1 MRRRAGSDASAG
13 GVVETNEPPSR
24 FEKKRTFAQTTAT
37 RRAPF
42 LFETPAWHGI
52 KTRVDMRVSLRAR
65 ARAWRGAVETL
76 KGASHAAL
84 EGSGMDSTEIPRSNG
99 FAPRCA
105 SDPESLRRTRR
116 SPEGLPSTVLYWFG
130 LFSRFMTHHRGSE
143 RFCHTAKKII
153 SHVGLS
159 DEYEHPR
166 AESAP
171 PCGARPCTNPFF
183 APSRAI
189 LVTMAIE
196 TVRARLSREP
206 EPRVPRAFS
215 AAHPVFSSASHPGGS
230 VPTRAGQRARTR
242 GERRARGAPRRGLR
256 ARRRVL
262 RRDRTNPAADSLAR
276 PTFPSPPRSIPP
288 RRHRHIVSHL
298 R

>member
-1 MRRRAGSDASAG
+1 MAWDQNTRVRHARIPAGEGARLARRSGDAEGRIARGAG
-13 GVVETNEPPSR
+13 GIWDGFDGNTAFEWLRAETRERPCVASKD
-24 FEKKRTFAQTTAT
+24 ETST
-37 RRAPF
+37 RRI
-42 LFETPAWHGI
+42 TIYG
-52 KTRVDMRVSLRAR
+52 T
-65 ARAWRGAVETL
+65 T
-76 KGASHAAL
+76 
-84 EGSGMDSTEIPRSNG
+84 
-99 FAPRCA
+99 
-105 SDPESLRRTRR
+105 
-116 SPEGLPSTVLYWFG
+116 YWFG

-159 DEYEHPR
+159 DEYEYPR

-206 EPRVPRAFS
+206 EPRVPRAFP

-242 GERRARGAPRRGLR
+242 GARRARGAPRRGLR

-262 RRDRTNPAADSLAR
+262 RRDRTKPAADSLAR

-288 RRHRHIVSHL
+288 RRHRHIVTHI

>member
-24 FEKKRTFAQTTAT
+24 FEKKRTLAKTTAT

-52 KTRVDMRVSLRAR
+52 KTRVFDMRVSLRAR

-99 FAPRCA
+99 FAPRRA
-105 SDPESLRRTRR
+105 SDPVSLRRTRR
-116 SPEGLPSTVLYWFG
+116 PPEGLPSTVP
-130 LFSRFMTHHRGSE
+130 RTGSDYFVI
-143 RFCHTAKKII
+143 RTAKKII

-206 EPRVPRAFS
+206 EPRVPRAFP

-242 GERRARGAPRRGLR
+242 GAGRARGAPRRGLL

-262 RRDRTNPAADSLAR
+262 RRDRTNSAADSLAR

-288 RRHRHIVSHL
+288 RRHRHIVTHI